1 MKAIHAQEDRDAA
14 REKARLVIEKLR
26 AMKLR
31 DAAELIEA
39 GVEETLSYYAFPSE
53 HWRSLRTN
61 NPLERL
67 NREIRRRTRVVGTFP
82 DGRSA
87 LMLVA
92 ARLRYVAASR
102 WGTRRYLNMQGL
114 AQAAVA

>member
-1 MKAIHAQEDRDAA
+1 
-14 REKARLVIEKLR
+14 
-26 AMKLR
+26 
-31 DAAELIEA
+31 
-39 GVEETLSYYAFPSE
+39 
-53 HWRSLRTN
+53 
-61 NPLERL
+61 L
-67 NREIRRRTRVVGTFP
+67 NREIRRRTRVVGAFP

-102 WGTRRYLNMQGL
+102 WGTRRYLNMQRL